1 MITFIL
7 MDSWT
12 CYKSQDQSLKEKR
25 HTFKSHICARWKLVI
40 LKWLLKLLL
49 QGGTSDF
56 SILLIFFI
64 HIIDLRNEI
73 IEFREDPHNRD
84 CLWSVTMKSLEILD
98 DLTIPATLLIEEP
111 VFQSQ

>member
-12 CYKSQDQSLKEKR
+12 CYKSQERSVKENK
-25 HTFKSHICARWKLVI
+25 HTFKSHICTRWKLAT
-40 LKWLLKLLL
+40 LERLLELLL

-56 SILLIFFI
+56 SILLIFFVK
-64 HIIDLRNEI
+64 IIDLRDEI
-73 IEFREDPHNRD
+73 VKFREDRHNRD

-98 DLTIPATLLIEEP
+98 DVTIQATLLIEEP
-111 VFQSQ
+111 LFQSQ